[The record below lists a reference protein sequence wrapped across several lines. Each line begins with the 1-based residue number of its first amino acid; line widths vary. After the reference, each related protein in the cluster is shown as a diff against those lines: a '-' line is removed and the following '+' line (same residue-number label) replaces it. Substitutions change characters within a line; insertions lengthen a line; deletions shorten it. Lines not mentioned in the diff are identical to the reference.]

1 MQATEIIFEEIERI
15 RMHAS
20 AGLSVFQNLDLLTG
34 YDLALSH
41 LEAIER
47 AVVAIDCAKDLA
59 IPVSR
64 ILGTVSPA
72 HGLPAAI
79 EGLFGKGWISPR
91 SGASPLLAARCVIR
105 WAMLNENCQE
115 PIRM

>member
-34 YDLALSH
+34 YDLARSH

-59 IPVSR
+59 IPVV
-64 ILGTVSPA
+64 T
-72 HGLPAAI
+72 H
-79 EGLFGKGWISPR
+79 PR
-91 SGASPLLAARCVIR
+91 HCIARPRASCGD
-105 WAMLNENCQE
+105 
-115 PIRM
+115 